1 MRRTG
6 DSSPERDA
14 GSEPLAPAVGFLV
27 GLGLSV
33 PLWAVIAVLIWLA
46 RPHVSPIV
54 GAVVAWAVALAHI
67 S

>member
-1 MRRTG
+1 
-6 DSSPERDA
+6 
-14 GSEPLAPAVGFLV
+14 VGFLV

-54 GAVVAWAVALAHI
+54 GAVVAWAVALAHV